1 MTLYPDY
8 APKKKKFRLFDAP
21 ETVVEPPVQEPLD
34 DLDEEEAPPQRSAQP
49 RFCLRCTDTE
59 MQYFRNLKLQL
70 EGYYGPGSLLNLFED
85 EDDPESLS
93 LLPLKMYVCP
103 KCRRTELVWSLDVLP
118 SGEETPCTGVA
129 KYERIYKNSPMQR
142 LRQIIEGKE
151 YDEEMKQAAQNILSR
166 RLSGE

>member
-1 MTLYPDY
+1 M
-8 APKKKKFRLFDAP
+8 
-21 ETVVEPPVQEPLD
+21 VEPPAEEPLD

-59 MQYFRNLKLQL
+59 MQYFCNLKLQL

-85 EDDPESLS
+85 ENDPESLS
-93 LLPLKMYVCP
+93 LLPLEMYVCP
-103 KCRRTELVWSLDVLP
+103 KCRRTELVWSLAVLP
-118 SGEETPCTGVA
+118 DGGELPESGVLKHERTFRKCT
-129 KYERIYKNSPMQR
+129 MQQ